1 MSEEL
6 NKKLDSLGSAFE
18 EFKKVN
24 DQRIEEI
31 KQNGQAA
38 SDTLEKLAKI
48 EKDMDSIEDVK
59 QRLEKIEL
67 DANRP
72 GKGKDSEYSK
82 EQIEHKNAF
91 EKWVRNPKD
100 PQLAAELKHAEAA
113 LHAKAVATTTDGA
126 GGYAVPEELSRQITS
141 KIIDLS
147 PIRRHAK
154 VVQAGSKDYKELVNV
169 RGSVGGWVGE
179 TDTRTET
186 GTSSLEEVAPTF
198 GMSYAY
204 PKATEES
211 LDDIFFNVNQWIV
224 DESSVALAKQEGA
237 AFVSGNGTKKP
248 TGFLNGTPVSTG
260 DEDSPARAFGTL
272 QYFATGDASGLGTL
286 STTSPTFY
294 PGDVFLDCVYG
305 IKKGYRA
312 GAIWLANK
320 ATLGE
325 MRKLKDADGN
335 YLWQPGL
342 VSGQPSTFLGYGIE
356 EDEEM
361 PDIGAN
367 AFPVAFGNFRE
378 GYLIVDLVGLRI
390 TRDEITTPGYVKFYV
405 RRRVGG
411 KLLNDDAIKVIK
423 CAAS

>member
-1 MSEEL
+1 MSEKL
-6 NKKLDSLGSAFE
+6 NEALDNLGRSFEAFKE
-18 EFKKVN
+18 TN
-24 DQRIEEI
+24 DKRLQEIE
-31 KQNGQAA
+31 KHGKA
-38 SDTLEKLAKI
+38 SGETLEKLAKI
-48 EKDMDSIEDVK
+48 EKDMNALEDIKDRV
-59 QRLEKIEL
+59 EKMEL
-67 DANRP
+67 AANRP
-72 GKGKDSEYSK
+72 GKGKDDMTPEQLEHSK
-82 EQIEHKNAF
+82 AFNA
-91 EKWVRNPKD
+91 WVRNPSD
-100 PQLAAELKHAEAA
+100 PQRAAA
-113 LHAKAVATTTDGA
+113 LQQAERNMAVSTTTDSA
-126 GGYAVPEELSRQITS
+126 GGYAVPEEISRQITS

-154 VVQAGSKDYKELVNV
+154 VVQAGTKDYKELVNV
-169 RGSVGGWVGE
+169 RGSTGGWVGE

-186 GTSSLEEVAPTF
+186 STSALEEVAPTF

-211 LDDIFFNVNQWIV
+211 LTDIFFNVEQWV
-224 DESSVALAKQEGA
+224 VNESAVALAKQEGA

-260 DEDSPARAFGTL
+260 DEASPARAFGVL
-272 QYFATGDASGLGTL
+272 QYFATGAAAGFANSRVD
-286 STTSPTFY
+286 SPPDD

-305 IKKGYRA
+305 LKKDYRA

-320 ATLGE
+320 ATLGT
-325 MRKLKDADGN
+325 MRKFKDADGN

-342 VSGQPSTFLGYGIE
+342 VAGQPPTFLGYGIE

-411 KLLNDDAIKVIK
+411 KLKNDDAIKVIK